1 MINIRE
7 AIFYLFC
14 ICHWLIFFLEVTTF
28 KRERIEAAH
37 MVKNGGNL
45 IQWFGHVERKLLDG
59 K

>member
-1 MINIRE
+1 
-7 AIFYLFC
+7 
-14 ICHWLIFFLEVTTF
+14 VTTF